1 MQIVTF
7 SGSLKNILQSTI
19 YGECDM
25 KNVELNSM
33 LYQRRMLGLM
43 CALLVPSAVLFGLF
57 GIDTNPPHWYKSVSE
72 TFFANSNICM
82 IGLLFSTAVFFLSYR
97 GYDWRDRLIAII
109 QAIMCFGV
117 IAFPTDTP
125 GTPER
130 IGLFN
135 LTQATSTVIHNIS
148 AFTLF
153 FCFGINILLLFT
165 LSGNEMTEQKK
176 LRNTVYRICG
186 SGILVCLVL
195 QLTYSLTNL
204 FSFIPNWFP
213 FTMINEFFILEF
225 FAFAWIVKSESIKYF
240 ND

>member
-1 MQIVTF
+1 MGGAIV
-7 SGSLKNILQSTI
+7 SGSLKSILQSTI
-19 YGECDM
+19 YGECEM

-57 GIDTNPPHWYKSVSE
+57 GKDTNPPHWYKSVSE

-97 GYDWRDRLIAII
+97 GYDWRDRLMAII
-109 QAIMCFGV
+109 QAVMCLGV
-117 IAFPTDTP
+117 ISFPTDTP

-153 FCFGINILLLFT
+153 FCFGINILFLFT
-165 LSGNEMTEQKK
+165 LSGNEMTQQKK
-176 LRNTVYRICG
+176 LRNTIYRICG

-195 QLTYSLTNL
+195 QLLYSLTNL
-204 FSFIPNWFP
+204 FSFIPDWFP
-213 FTMINEFFILEF
+213 FTMINEFWILEF
-225 FAFAWIVKSESIKYF
+225 FAFAWIVKSESIQYF